1 MNIAYIMR
9 WDTDVNLE
17 PLHYIQWDTFFTFS
31 MNDRKDK
38 EDKAESIFDALRLSC
53 AQRPSTIKK
62 NSSLN

>member
-1 MNIAYIMR
+1 MNIACIMR

-38 EDKAESIFDALRLSC
+38 EDKAESIFDALKLIC
-53 AQRPSTIKK
+53 TQRHWTINKIAA
-62 NSSLN
+62 